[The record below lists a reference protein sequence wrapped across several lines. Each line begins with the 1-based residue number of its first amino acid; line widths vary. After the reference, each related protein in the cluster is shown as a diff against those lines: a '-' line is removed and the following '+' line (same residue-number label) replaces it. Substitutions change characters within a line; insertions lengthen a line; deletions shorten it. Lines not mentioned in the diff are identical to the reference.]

1 MKYFGKYYLFLA
13 IFLVSFISKNAY
25 AQTEDQLRAEWIFN
39 IAYGV
44 TWENEKDITSYTIG
58 VFSSKTE
65 FNAIEKLAAS
75 RTVKGK
81 PVEVIRYSEYTEIQE
96 NHIVYVTKNENAY
109 LGFVYQKLKD
119 KNVLILSDRSKQPEY
134 SVINFLKFD
143 ASTSK
148 RFSINKRLADNQRIK
163 FSLQLLKLGGD
174 REVLQAIY
182 AETNRKLKAE
192 QKKLEERKK
201 EIEEKEKLLIEQVE
215 KIQSQRDSIKS
226 KENLISIKE
235 SELVFQNNRLDSMSF
250 EVLQQKEELNQN
262 KAILDAQTNNIKRQR
277 VFAKNLRAKVVKDSI
292 ASKKFEEELAQREEQ
307 LGVSE
312 TRGDFLQN
320 VVYFA
325 IGAGILFIFLLI
337 IIVSSYMNKQ
347 RVNKQ
352 LSEQYVAINAQKD
365 EIQNQ
370 SKQLEMAN
378 VELEK
383 LSLVA
388 SETANAVTI
397 MDVRGNFEWVN
408 AGFTRMYGYTLQL
421 LRNELDNNIIGASG
435 NVEVERVINEI
446 IDTKKT
452 GSYQNLNKTR
462 SGGEIWAQT
471 TITPI
476 LDENN
481 EVTKLISIDTDI
493 TLEKKSEIEIRKQK
507 EYIELQNEQITS
519 SINYAKNIQQA
530 ILPIADDLNKF
541 FDSFVIFRPRDVV
554 SGDFYWFAHRP
565 ATEGLSEKI
574 FIATVDCTG
583 HGVPGA
589 FMSMIGSRLLS
600 EIVLERKVTS
610 PKDILEILDE
620 KVKFALRQE
629 STDNNDGMDLALCV
643 IEKEED
649 AYHITYSG
657 AKIDLYY
664 FSHKN
669 DDITILSSERRSIG
683 GTMQKRG
690 NIDFSDKDF
699 YLYKD
704 DYLWL
709 STDGIIDQN
718 NPERKRFGTPK
729 FIETLKD
736 AKELNLLEQKRL
748 IEKELADHQGEE
760 EQRDDITIWGIKLI
774 KKW

>member
-1 MKYFGKYYLFLA
+1 MILLIIY
-13 IFLVSFISKNAY
+13 ISKNTY
-25 AQTEDQLRAEWIFN
+25 AQTDEEMRAMWIFN

-44 TWENEKDITSYTIG
+44 AWENEKDFTSYTIG
-58 VFSSKTE
+58 VFSSKKE
-65 FNAIEKLAAS
+65 FIEIEKLAAS
-75 RTVKGK
+75 RTIKGK
-81 PVEVIRYSEYTEIQE
+81 PVEVIRYSEYTEIQA
-96 NHIVYVTKNENAY
+96 NHIVYITKNENAY
-109 LGFVYQKLKD
+109 LGFVYQKLKE
-119 KNVLILSDRSKQPEY
+119 KNVLIISDRTRQPEY
-134 SVINFLKFD
+134 SVINLRKPGEGTQFFD
-143 ASTSK
+143 
-148 RFSINKRLADNQRIK
+148 INTQLYNKQRLV
-163 FSLQLLKLGGD
+163 FTTQLLRLGGD
-174 REVLQAIY
+174 RKILNEIY
-182 AETNRKLKAE
+182 AETNRKLKEE
-192 QKKLEERKK
+192 QKLLEAKK
-201 EIEEKEKLLIEQVE
+201 FEIQEQVRLLKE
-215 KIQSQRDSIKS
+215 QEDKIQNQRDSIKS
-226 KENLISIKE
+226 KETLISAKE
-235 SELVFQNNRLDSMSF
+235 DELVFQNNRLDSMSF
-250 EVLQQKEELNQN
+250 EVLQQKEDLNQN
-262 KAILDAQTNNIKRQR
+262 MALINLQTENINNQKLFMKLQ
-277 VFAKNLRAKVVKDSI
+277 KDSMII
-292 ASKKFEEELAQREEQ
+292 ASKELKAKQEEIKKSDER
-307 LGVSE
+307 LGERDQTIAS
-312 TRGDFLQN
+312 QKN
-320 VVYFA
+320 IIYFA
-325 IGAGILFIFLLI
+325 IGAGILFLFLLI
-337 IIVSSYMNKQ
+337 LIVSSYLNKQ
-347 RVNKQ
+347 KVNKQ

-378 VELEK
+378 TELEK

-388 SETANAVTI
+388 SETDNAVTI
-397 MDVRGNFEWVN
+397 MDTRGNFEWVN

-421 LRNELDNNIIGASG
+421 LKNELDENIINASG
-435 NVEVERVINEI
+435 NEEVERVINKI
-446 IDTKKT
+446 INTKQT

-481 EVTKLISIDTDI
+481 EVIKLISIDTDI
-493 TLEKKSEIEIRKQK
+493 TVEKKSEIEIIKQK
-507 EYIELQNEQITS
+507 DRIEFQNEQIVS

-530 ILPIADDLNKF
+530 ILPVADDINKF

-554 SGDFYWFAHRP
+554 SGDFYWYAYLP
-565 ATEGLSEKI
+565 AKEGLSEKL

-600 EIVLERKVTS
+600 EIVLERKIINPREV
-610 PKDILEILDE
+610 LEILDE

-629 STDNNDGMDLALCV
+629 TTDNNDGMDIALCV

-649 AYHITYSG
+649 SYHITYSG

-683 GTMQKRG
+683 GTIQKRG
-690 NIDFSDKDF
+690 NINFSDKDF
-699 YLYKD
+699 YLYNG

-718 NPERKRFGTPK
+718 NSERKRFGTPK

-736 AKELNLLEQKRL
+736 AKELNLFEQKKL

-760 EQRDDITIWGIKLI
+760 EQRDDIIIWGIKFTD
-774 KKW
+774 KW

>member
-1 MKYFGKYYLFLA
+1 MKG
-13 IFLVSFISKNAY
+13 
-25 AQTEDQLRAEWIFN
+25 
-39 IAYGV
+39 
-44 TWENEKDITSYTIG
+44 
-58 VFSSKTE
+58 
-65 FNAIEKLAAS
+65 
-75 RTVKGK
+75 
-81 PVEVIRYSEYTEIQE
+81 
-96 NHIVYVTKNENAY
+96 
-109 LGFVYQKLKD
+109 
-119 KNVLILSDRSKQPEY
+119 KNVLIISDRSKQPQY

-143 ASTSK
+143 ATTSK
-148 RFSINKRLADNQRIK
+148 RFSINKRLADTQRIK
-163 FSLQLLKLGGD
+163 FTTQLLKLGGD

-182 AETNRKLKAE
+182 NETNKRLIAE

-215 KIQSQRDSIKS
+215 RIENQRDSIKS
-226 KENLISIKE
+226 KENLITAKE
-235 SELVFQNNRLDSMSF
+235 SELELQNNRLDSMSF
-250 EVLQQKEELNQN
+250 EVLKQSEELGQN
-262 KAILDAQTNNIKRQR
+262 KAILEAQTENIYKQR
-277 VFAKNLRAKVVKDSI
+277 EFAKNLREQVIKDSI
-292 ASKKFEEELAQREEQ
+292 AAKEFEAELAQREEQ
-307 LGVSE
+307 LGISE

-320 VVYFA
+320 IVYFA
-325 IGAGILFIFLLI
+325 IGAGILFVFLLI
-337 IIVSSYMNKQ
+337 IIVNSYMNKQ
-347 RVNKQ
+347 KVNNQ

-365 EIQNQ
+365 EIQIQ

-388 SETANAVTI
+388 SETDNAVVI

-421 LRNELDNNIIGASG
+421 LKNELHDNIIGASG
-435 NVEVERVINEI
+435 NEEVERVINEI
-446 IDTKKT
+446 INTKQT

-476 LDENN
+476 LNENN
-481 EVTKLISIDTDI
+481 EVIKLISIDTDI
-493 TLEKKSEIEIRKQK
+493 TVEKKSEIEIRKQK
-507 EYIELQNEQITS
+507 DQIEFQNEMITS

-530 ILPIADDLNKF
+530 ILPIPEDLNKF
-541 FDSFVIFRPRDVV
+541 FDSFVIFKPRDVV
-554 SGDFYWFAHRP
+554 SGDFFWFAHLP
-565 ATEGLSEKI
+565 ALEGLSEKL

-600 EIVLERKVTS
+600 EIVLERKVIS
-610 PKDILEILDE
+610 PKEILETLDE
-620 KVKFALRQE
+620 KVKIALRQE

-649 AYHITYSG
+649 AYHIIYSG
-657 AKIDLYY
+657 AKVDLYY

-690 NIDFSDKDF
+690 NIDFSNKDF
-699 YLYKD
+699 YLHEG

-718 NPERKRFGTPK
+718 NFERKRFGTPK

-736 AKELNLLEQKRL
+736 VKELNLPEQKML
-748 IEKELADHQGEE
+748 IENELSDHQGDE
-760 EQRDDITIWGIKLI
+760 EQRDDITIWGVKFTD
-774 KKW
+774 KW